1 MLPVVG
7 EVAIGQMLRVI
18 DGFPEGGRQ
27 VGLDARS
34 SRLDVVV
41 MLSLVLKVEVVL
53 GPLHRH

>member
-7 EVAIGQMLRVI
+7 EVAIGEMLRVI
-18 DGFPEGGRQ
+18 DGLSERGRQ
-27 VGLDARS
+27 VGFDAGP

-41 MLSLVLKVEVVL
+41 MLRLVLKVEVVL